1 MSIMARLKGSA
12 VTPGEYTN
20 LRSFVLGWV
29 GLIGLF
35 AGCAISEEAIQK
47 SQGYYQEGV
56 ASLAGDRQKAFVSF
70 QKSVQLN
77 PNNKDARYAL
87 GHIYA
92 LQGKLPQA
100 EEEFRAAIKIDEAF
114 SEAYTYL
121 GQVLASQNRWDDA
134 IKSYRQALAN
144 PLYPTPDLARFHLG
158 RALAQQGDF
167 QASMEVL
174 EDAVTVNPPSI
185 PPAMTHLELG
195 RVYYKMGYNARA
207 REVLTKVTM
216 MDKGGEFGAAASE
229 LLSKLKP

>member
-1 MSIMARLKGSA
+1 LCSLLLCA
-12 VTPGEYTN
+12 
-20 LRSFVLGWV
+20 
-29 GLIGLF
+29 GLF
-35 AGCAISEEAIQK
+35 SLLGGCATSEETIQK

-56 ASLAGDRQKAFVSF
+56 ATLNRDRQKAFVSF

-87 GHIYA
+87 GHVYA

-100 EEEFRAAIKIDEAF
+100 EEEFRAAIKIDEIF
-114 SEAYTYL
+114 SEAHTYL
-121 GQVLASQNRWDDA
+121 GQVLASQDRWDEA

-158 RALAQQGDF
+158 RALAHQGDL

-174 EDAVTVNPPSI
+174 EDAVTVSPPSV

-195 RVYYKMGYNARA
+195 RVYYKMGYTARA
-207 REVLTKVTM
+207 REVLKKVTTL
-216 MDKGGEFGAAASE
+216 DKGGEFAAAATE
-229 LLSKLKP
+229 LLARLK